1 LDTNTD
7 WQGNSGKY
15 TLEKTLLGTMANLL
29 QNQPGQDPLQVR
41 RHSTFRE
48 YYGDASL
55 DPSRAD
61 YSRILERLDPEAHP
75 NILHVYLLEQAI
87 GNSGNPQAYICC
99 DNRQAQIKIFCV
111 HLPTRY
117 VGAMDGRVTPW
128 DSLCFAYLG
137 EITQGQVIIVN
148 LPDNAFHVVAHVR
161 AKSNDYIVQHLEDLG
176 AYGLDPVIAAEP
188 DSTVINTRAMMYLPP
203 HYASLLLNPSG
214 YTLQQTWDILYPA
227 LVEANDLDRCAPLIK
242 WLRIVSMGVELPNL
256 EQGSTPAV
264 TALQVPLADGD
275 LIHHRT
281 RLLQQVLPGLYQPAD
296 TLERAITQ
304 IAVAVAQNT
313 NDNRQACAEKV
324 ARSASPKLPSEKFTA
339 TIGIL
344 QDFLLT
350 PNEADLPALWH
361 HWANCTKRQEF
372 NVLSEQLHAYTRSQD
387 AFGSC
392 APIASV
398 KLVQDLLSFTFIGES
413 SDDIKT
419 GLQPFVIA
427 DGSSEHCQ
435 ANLDLAPTYGLLNA
449 GEQSLMLVDLEA
461 LKAKEVQAIPL
472 TYFEFERNLSM
483 FGNLL
488 RTVLRTR
495 HVLTKKYREFWVLLS
510 QGYRLELQ
518 HIIDNKHYIKP
529 AHILRSLQ
537 LICFNWFFH
546 LMCKTNPS
554 ST

>member
-1 LDTNTD
+1 LDTNAD

-61 YSRILERLDPEAHP
+61 YSRILKRLDPEAHP

-117 VGAMDGRVTPW
+117 VGAVDGHVTPW

-148 LPDNAFHVVAHVR
+148 LPDNAFRVVAHVR
-161 AKSNDYIVQHLEDLG
+161 AKSYDYIVQHLEDLG

-188 DSTVINTRAMMYLPP
+188 DSTFINTRAMMHLPP

-214 YTLQQTWDILYPA
+214 YTLQP
-227 LVEANDLDRCAPLIK
+227 
-242 WLRIVSMGVELPNL
+242 
-256 EQGSTPAV
+256 TPAV
-264 TALQVPLADGD
+264 TTLQAPLADGD

-304 IAVAVAQNT
+304 MAVAVAQNT
-313 NDNRQACAEKV
+313 NDSRQACAEKV
-324 ARSASPKLPSEKFTA
+324 ARSAAPKLPSEKFTA

-361 HWANCTKRQEF
+361 HWANCMKRQEF

-387 AFGSC
+387 TFGSC
-392 APIASV
+392 APIALV

-413 SDDIKT
+413 
-419 GLQPFVIA
+419 
-427 DGSSEHCQ
+427 
-435 ANLDLAPTYGLLNA
+435 
-449 GEQSLMLVDLEA
+449 LM
-461 LKAKEVQAIPL
+461 I
-472 TYFEFERNLSM
+472 
-483 FGNLL
+483 
-488 RTVLRTR
+488 
-495 HVLTKKYREFWVLLS
+495 
-510 QGYRLELQ
+510 
-518 HIIDNKHYIKP
+518 
-529 AHILRSLQ
+529 
-537 LICFNWFFH
+537 
-546 LMCKTNPS
+546 
-554 ST
+554 